1 MTKRDEIVSKLRAFK
16 KRASGRYPI
25 AAMALFG
32 SVARN
37 EQSDVS
43 DVDVLVEFN
52 GRIGSG
58 FLTLAFE
65 LEEEL
70 GTKVDLVSRGGIKP
84 KYFRAIEPDLIY
96 V

>member
-1 MTKRDEIVSKLRAFK
+1 
-16 KRASGRYPI
+16 
-25 AAMALFG
+25 MALFG